1 MQRANIFAIEP
12 TRKQNQMLEYL
23 ADNSAILWNK
33 INYERRQKIFKNERI
48 DWNRSLYSDF
58 SSSIGSAVSQQVIR
72 KNDEAWRSFFVLL
85 KLKKEGNLPP
95 MIEKV
100 KPPSYW
106 KDRNSGKRKH
116 IIIERNDMYHVRGEY
131 LYVPASKKL
140 KKIYS
145 IKGFIKLK
153 LKGKLKWKGK
163 QGRIEII
170 FDSLKGKWYCYQ
182 SVKVE
187 KPRHQIKKKKAY
199 VDLGVVNLITAI
211 TPESAVIYSGR
222 NILAEWW
229 YWTNRIALHE
239 SELMRV
245 NKKHTSKQLSKL
257 YRIRKRRFRHSI
269 NAMVKDFAE
278 ICKRE
283 KIGEVVVGDV
293 KDIRH
298 NCGRGQKGRKTR
310 TLVNNFWSFAFVK
323 QRLKDK
329 LEEYGIKIRFVNEA
343 YTSRTCPKCGHR
355 TKSNRKHRGLF
366 ICKKCEYTQNADIV
380 GAMNMRIND
389 NRKNSDNWLVAQPSL
404 SRWNYAIWE

>member
-1 MQRANIFAIEP
+1 
-12 TRKQNQMLEYL
+12 
-23 ADNSAILWNK
+23 
-33 INYERRQKIFKNERI
+33 
-48 DWNRSLYSDF
+48 
-58 SSSIGSAVSQQVIR
+58 
-72 KNDEAWRSFFVLL
+72 
-85 KLKKEGNLPP
+85 
-95 MIEKV
+95 
-100 KPPSYW
+100 
-106 KDRNSGKRKH
+106 
-116 IIIERNDMYHVRGEY
+116 
-131 LYVPASKKL
+131 
-140 KKIYS
+140 
-145 IKGFIKLK
+145 
-153 LKGKLKWKGK
+153 
-163 QGRIEII
+163 
-170 FDSLKGKWYCYQ
+170 
-182 SVKVE
+182 
-187 KPRHQIKKKKAY
+187 
-199 VDLGVVNLITAI
+199 
-211 TPESAVIYSGR
+211 
-222 NILAEWW
+222 
-229 YWTNRIALHE
+229 
-239 SELMRV
+239 
-245 NKKHTSKQLSKL
+245 
-257 YRIRKRRFRHSI
+257 
-269 NAMVKDFAE
+269 MVKDFAE